1 MHMLGRASLDERSL
15 RFAERL
21 FCSFSEWEQYAELL
35 TDVQGLPT
43 GAFRV
48 SIPQPY
54 GKHTLDVRTDE
65 GEITVS
71 SGGIKGPAAVF
82 TVCVYVPTRCS
93 PTAPPRTA
101 LTGSA
106 PARA

>member
-1 MHMLGRASLDERSL
+1 MLGRASLDECSL

-21 FCSFSEWEQYAELL
+21 FRSFSEWEQHAELL

-71 SGGIKGPAAVF
+71 F
-82 TVCVYVPTRCS
+82 
-93 PTAPPRTA
+93 
-101 LTGSA
+101 GSA
-106 PARA
+106 GPVRRDGMLGTRFPF